1 MSRWPNLFIVGA
13 PKAGTHSLYELLK
26 QHPSVYMSPR
36 KEPYFFCRDIIADD
50 DEFCN
55 PIRDEKEY
63 LKLFEDS
70 KDEEIL
76 GEATVSYLADP
87 NAAKRIKE
95 KIPHAKILII
105 LRNPADRAFSQYLG
119 LLNHGFVK
127 SPFSKAIEEDLE
139 RIKKNQV
146 SWNILFGG
154 FYFEQISRYMKIFN
168 DQQLKIIILDDFK
181 KEPKKI
187 MDEITKFLSIKKFD
201 FVMGQF
207 GEYKPP
213 RRKIIT
219 SIIGNKII
227 TNVGK
232 QIFSKKIRKSIFQ
245 NLALKDKEKP
255 IMSIKDREKVNKIY
269 KEDIEKTENLLSR
282 KLFWI

>member
-95 KIPHAKILII
+95 IMSSAEKNA
-105 LRNPADRAFSQYLG
+105 LG
-119 LLNHGFVK
+119 VRVSVK
-127 SPFSKAIEEDLE
+127 SGGCAGMSYVMEYAKSQNPNDELIEEKGVKVFIDPGAVMYL
-139 RIKKNQV
+139 
-146 SWNILFGG
+146 LGTT
-154 FYFEQISRYMKIFN
+154 M
-168 DQQLKIIILDDFK
+168 DFK
-181 KEPKKI
+181 E
-187 MDEITKFLSIKKFD
+187 EEFSSS
-201 FVMGQF
+201 FVFNNPNETERCGC
-207 GEYKPP
+207 GE
-213 RRKIIT
+213 
-219 SIIGNKII
+219 S
-227 TNVGK
+227 
-232 QIFSKKIRKSIFQ
+232 F
-245 NLALKDKEKP
+245 
-255 IMSIKDREKVNKIY
+255 KV
-269 KEDIEKTENLLSR
+269 
-282 KLFWI
+282 